1 MVKETEY
8 YDALN
13 VSVSATDAE
22 IKRAYR
28 KMAIKT
34 HPDKNPDD
42 PEAASKFQAISEA
55 YQVLSDPNLR
65 ERYDKFGK
73 EEAQPSEGF
82 EDPAAFAESIF
93 GGGAFHSYIGEI
105 AIVKELSQIGEMDEE
120 IEQETAKEQPDEG
133 KSPDSA
139 AAAASSDT
147 PSGATATTNEQKHE
161 GNNHHLALFG
171 NRKNASEDEKASTT
185 TGTTKTTAS
194 SDNFST
200 PNTDASAAATAAA
213 TGSNTATVSNAKSD
227 KEAERAL
234 KQKRREKMAQIDEE
248 NRQARIKRVQEL
260 TDQLVERL
268 SLYTESPSGAEAKKN
283 FQIKQEAE
291 ADTLK
296 MESFGLE
303 LLHTIGHIYYTK
315 ASLFLKSQKAFG
327 FGGVF
332 GKIKDVG
339 SQVKDLYGAINSTL
353 EAYHYIQTATEI
365 EGDIS
370 PEKQAELDQMKIGK
384 MIGALWVGTRAE
396 SQSIL
401 REVCDKVLHDKT
413 VPHNVR
419 VKRAEGLKIMG
430 GVFRDTQRSAEENEE
445 VQFFESIVKEANASK
460 AKKLRKDFAMGAQA
474 SAEMQAEKEA
484 TS

>member
-8 YDALN
+8 YEVLN
-13 VSVSATDAE
+13 VSVTASDAE

-120 IEQETAKEQPDEG
+120 IEQETGKEE
-133 KSPDSA
+133 SA
-139 AAAASSDT
+139 GDKGTSAGAAGAA
-147 PSGATATTNEQKHE
+147 SGATATTTEKKYE
-161 GNNHHLALFG
+161 GNHHLALFG
-171 NRKNASEDEKASTT
+171 NRKGASESDEKASST

-194 SDNFST
+194 PGDFST
-200 PNTDASAAATAAA
+200 PGTDASTAAA
-213 TGSNTATVSNAKSD
+213 AAASGSTAATVSNAKSD
-227 KEAERAL
+227 KGAERIL
-234 KQKRREKMAQIDEE
+234 KQKRREKMAQMDEE
-248 NRQARIKRVQEL
+248 NRQARIKRVKEL
-260 TDQLVERL
+260 SEQLVERL
-268 SLYTESPSGAEAKKN
+268 SLYTESPSGAEAWKN

-291 ADTLK
+291 ANTLK

-303 LLHTIGHIYYTK
+303 LLHTIGQIYYTK

-339 SQVKDLYGAINSTL
+339 TQVKDLYGAINSTL
-353 EAYHYIQTATEI
+353 EAYQYIQTATEI
-365 EGDIS
+365 EADIS
-370 PEKQAELDQMKIGK
+370 PEKQAELDQMKVGK

-401 REVCDKVLHDKT
+401 REVCDKVLHDKSI
-413 VPHNVR
+413 PLKER

-430 GVFRDTQRSAEENEE
+430 GVFRDTQRTEAENEE
-445 VQFFESIVKEANASK
+445 VQFFENIVKEANASK

-474 SAEMQAEKEA
+474 SAEMQAENEA
-484 TS
+484 KP